1 MSSNIVITMARQYGS
16 GGKTIGAMLA
26 KELGI
31 NCYSR
36 EILRMASEE
45 SGINERLFGMS
56 DEKMKGA
63 GWFKILS
70 RPYDGEL
77 LPPEDK
83 DFVSEENIFN
93 YQAKIIKDLAEKES
107 CVIVGRCADYALEDF
122 DNCISVYVHAPFEDR
137 IKRIE
142 NEYGIPN
149 GKSKEML
156 MKKDKQRS
164 SYYNYYSSNK
174 WGDAKSYDLCLNS
187 SYLGID
193 GSVDLIK
200 KIIAMKESEK

>member
-107 CVIVGRCADYALEDF
+107 CVIVGRCADYILRDREDCLKVF
-122 DNCISVYVHAPFEDR
+122 LYADEETKENR
-137 IKRIE
+137 IQEI
-142 NEYGIPN
+142 YGEAGLKLKN
-149 GKSKEML
+149 RVKDMDVRRGLNYKYFTGQDWGKA
-156 MKKDKQRS
+156 Q
-164 SYYNYYSSNK
+164 N
-174 WGDAKSYDLCLNS
+174 YDLALNRGS
-187 SYLGID
+187 LGIEKCAQLI
-193 GSVDLIK
+193 VD
-200 KIIAMKESEK
+200 AASEE

>member
-63 GWFKILS
+63 GCAFA
-70 RPYDGEL
+70 
-77 LPPEDK
+77 
-83 DFVSEENIFN
+83 IFR
-93 YQAKIIKDLAEKES
+93 I
-107 CVIVGRCADYALEDF
+107 
-122 DNCISVYVHAPFEDR
+122 NCPFPIPIS
-137 IKRIE
+137 I
-142 NEYGIPN
+142 
-149 GKSKEML
+149 
-156 MKKDKQRS
+156 
-164 SYYNYYSSNK
+164 
-174 WGDAKSYDLCLNS
+174 
-187 SYLGID
+187 
-193 GSVDLIK
+193 
-200 KIIAMKESEK
+200 

>member
-107 CVIVGRCADYALEDF
+107 CVIVGRCADYILKDNP
-122 DNCISVYVHAPFEDR
+122 NCINVFICADRADR
-137 IKRIE
+137 IKRIAE
-142 NEYGIPN
+142 RYDVSE
-149 GKSKEML
+149 
-156 MKKDKQRS
+156 KKALDRIKRMDRERKYYYETHTGQEWGSIS
-164 SYYNYYSSNK
+164 SHEI
-174 WGDAKSYDLCLNS
+174 LLNAS
-187 SYLGID
+187 LLGIE
-193 GSVDLIK
+193 GTVDILEGIYK
-200 KIIAMKESEK
+200 R